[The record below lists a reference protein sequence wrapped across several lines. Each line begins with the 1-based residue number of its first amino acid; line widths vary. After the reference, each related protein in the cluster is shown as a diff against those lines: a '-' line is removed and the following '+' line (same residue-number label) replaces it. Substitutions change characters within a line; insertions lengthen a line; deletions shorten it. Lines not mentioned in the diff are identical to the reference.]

1 MGTIAGFA
9 DEKAKP
15 LTEKLS
21 GLLAATAMCVLASAC
36 SQIPW
41 DSDPNPAGNE
51 DSFPAAAPAVSSPAA
66 RSEPTAAFA
75 RAPAPVTAPA
85 ALAAPAAAPA
95 AAAVPRAASP
105 TPAAVPLPAVAKA
118 QETKELEP
126 PRAID
131 LARPADDLWE
141 RIRGGFAMADLE
153 SPLVGVR
160 ERWYASQPEYLKRMV
175 ERSKLYLYYIVE
187 ELEKRD
193 MPTEIALLPMV
204 ESAFNPMA
212 YSRSHASGLWQFI
225 PSTGKNYKLS
235 QNWWADA
242 RRDVIA
248 STNAALDYL
257 QMLYEMHGDWQLA
270 LASYNWGEN
279 GVARAIERNRAKG
292 LPTDYQSLKMP
303 AETRGYIPKLQAMKN
318 IISNPEAFGVSLDPI
333 PNEPYFVT
341 VPTPSAI
348 DIRLAATFAEMSVDE
363 LIALNPALNRPMI
376 SGPHTQT
383 LVLPADRMDAFQ
395 RNLDA
400 YDQPLTSWQP
410 YTMKGGD
417 SLDRLAAKHG
427 IALSKLRLANGITSR
442 TKVGPGFQILLPLK
456 GSGVGAE
463 PLPAVFR
470 QPVQAAPRRGGMVHI
485 VRKGETLYGISRRYR
500 VSTDSLLRWNHVGVL
515 TTGQRLIIYRAPAK
529 SRKPVSPVKISA
541 AQPKQNVVATLAA
554 IAQP

>member
-1 MGTIAGFA
+1 MCT
-9 DEKAKP
+9 
-15 LTEKLS
+15 
-21 GLLAATAMCVLASAC
+21 LAAAC

-41 DSDPNPAGNE
+41 DADPTADNE
-51 DSFPAAAPAVSSPAA
+51 RTFPVPVAAPAVS
-66 RSEPTAAFA
+66 
-75 RAPAPVTAPA
+75 APA
-85 ALAAPAAAPA
+85 AQPASTAGVAPATTAPVAARAAAPA
-95 AAAVPRAASP
+95 HAPAA
-105 TPAAVPLPAVAKA
+105 TPAAVVPVPPVAKP
-118 QETKELEP
+118 QEAKEIEP
-126 PRAID
+126 PHAID
-131 LARPADDLWE
+131 LARPADDLWD
-141 RIRGGFAMADLE
+141 RIRSGFAMADLE

-160 ERWYASQPEYLKRMV
+160 ERWYASQPEYLKRMI

-187 ELEKRD
+187 EVEKRG

-225 PSTGKNYKLS
+225 PSTGKTYKLS
-235 QNWWADA
+235 QNWWADS
-242 RRDVIA
+242 RRDVVA

-257 QMLYEMHGDWQLA
+257 QALYELHGDWHLA
-270 LASYNWGEN
+270 LASYNYGEN

-292 LPTDYQSLKMP
+292 LPTDYMSLKMP
-303 AETRGYIPKLQAMKN
+303 PETRGYVPKLQALKN
-318 IISNPEAFGVSLDPI
+318 IISNPEAFGASFEPI

-383 LVLPADRMDAFQ
+383 LVLPADRIDAFQ

-417 SLDRLAAKHG
+417 NLERLAAKHG
-427 IALSKLRLANGITSR
+427 IALSKLKLANGITSR
-442 TKVGPGFQILLPLK
+442 TRAGPGFQLLLPLK
-456 GSGVGAE
+456 GSGVGAQ

-470 QPVQAAPRRGGMVHI
+470 PPVRSAPRKGGLVH
-485 VRKGETLYGISRRYR
+485 VVKKGETLYGISRRYR

-529 SRKPVSPVKISA
+529 ARKPVNPVKVSA
-541 AQPKQNVVATLAA
+541 AQPKQNAVASLLPAG
-554 IAQP
+554 QQ